1 MTTPYR
7 LLLAVAIVAASAVG
21 GAAYAER
28 VAAQEPAVISDRPV
42 STLDFT
48 QLIGSA
54 DPDTR
59 LIETAYEQLIHSYYE
74 PVNPQLLVDGEEKA
88 LDAYV
93 HAKSKTGYAIPAG
106 HATGTAT
113 HDLPLLER
121 TVADVQTHAPGLAK
135 GQLTEVAVA
144 GMLAGL
150 GDPYTTYLTADAIRA
165 LDEELKGGNFDGIG
179 VFIGKDPKTGA
190 VVVDPIEGNPA
201 IKAGVRTADA
211 IIAVNDQPVAGK
223 PLDEVEQLI
232 RGPRGT
238 VVALRVKHL
247 RPCPKPGTACPPV
260 YSNEVATI
268 DVTRDVV
275 HVPSVRAK
283 MENGYSYVRLGDF
296 GSTSA
301 DEVKSAFLAAK
312 AKGAKGY
319 ILDLRNN
326 GGGLLD
332 AAVDVS
338 SLFIPSGP
346 IVSTI
351 DRAGD
356 KDVRNAEGDV
366 IGAQPLVVLVNKYT
380 ASSSEITAGALQDD
394 HAATL
399 IGTKTFGKGVVQSL
413 YMITNP
419 NRGALKI
426 TTARYV
432 TPKGRD
438 IQHKGIVPDIV
449 IDQPVDAPIID
460 TPADKQLAAAKAV
473 LKKEQQ

>member
-1 MTTPYR
+1 MTAPYR
-7 LLLAVAIVAASAVG
+7 LLLAVAVVVASAIG
-21 GAAYAER
+21 GAAYADR
-28 VAAQEPAVISDRPV
+28 VAAQEPAVVSDRPV

-48 QLIGSA
+48 QLIGTP

-59 LIETAYEQLIHSYYE
+59 LIETAYEQLVHSYYE
-74 PVNPQLLVDGEEKA
+74 PVNPQLLVDGESKELNA
-88 LDAYV
+88 FLR
-93 HAKSKTGYAIPAG
+93 AKSKHPAVVADG
-106 HATGTAT
+106 KATGAPD
-113 HDLPLLER
+113 HDLSLLEK
-121 TVADVQTHAPGLAK
+121 TVNDAVAHNRGVATKAVF
-135 GQLTEVAVA
+135 TNVAVA

-150 GDPYTTYLTADAIRA
+150 GDPYTTYLSADAIRA
-165 LDEELKGGNFDGIG
+165 LDEELKGGNFGGIG
-179 VFIGKDPKTGA
+179 VYIGKDPKTGA
-190 VVVDPIEGNPA
+190 VLVDPIEGNPA
-201 IKAGVRTADA
+201 IKAGVRTGDS
-211 IIAVNDQPVAGK
+211 IIAVNDQPTAGK
-223 PLDEVEQLI
+223 DLDAVEQMI

-238 VVALRVKHL
+238 VVALRVKHHA
-247 RPCPKPGTACPPV
+247 G
-260 YSNEVATI
+260 NQVATI
-268 DVTRDVV
+268 RVTRDVV

-301 DEVKSAFLAAK
+301 DEVRAAFTDAK

-338 SLFIPSGP
+338 SLFIPSGT

-351 DRAGD
+351 DRAGN
-356 KDVRNAEGDV
+356 KDVRSANGDA
-366 IGAQPLVVLVNKYT
+366 IGVQPLVVLVNKYT
-380 ASSSEITAGALQDD
+380 ASSSEITAGALQDYG
-394 HAATL
+394 AATL

-413 YMITNP
+413 YMIP

-449 IDQPVDAPIID
+449 IDQRVDAPIID
-460 TPADKQLAAAKAV
+460 TPADKQLAAAKAQ
-473 LKKEQQ
+473 LTKEQP